1 MAGLGVHFKFK
12 EKMDTLKNI
21 ITDKTIIVGGGSI
34 GMSFVE
40 AIPEI
45 IRVMTLLV
53 YFFYVCV
60 ILFKEWKK

>member
-1 MAGLGVHFKFK
+1 
-12 EKMDTLKNI
+12 MDTLKNI
-21 ITDKTIIVGGGSI
+21 ITDKTLIVGTGSI
-34 GMSFVE
+34 GMSFIE